1 MDAESVQF
9 SWHEH
14 RGIQFVYLCRLC
26 SYCSPNCLT
35 GFQHGYVSVSS
46 ILEMD
51 VNWPVFAKS
60 KEDALSFNLTLD
72 VRYDCIPSWPHSEAS
87 SQLNCPRWKFIPG
100 QLQLLKRILYSYSG
114 LRQPLRMCH
123 CSLCG
128 LHHSYLLP
136 LLIGFRQF
144 SLTEDVPVEF
154 EQQIVL
160 H

>member
-26 SYCSPNCLT
+26 SYCIPNCLT

-60 KEDALSFNLTLD
+60 KEDALSFYKSNPWCQVRLHPILTSLRSQFATKLPKMEDHSMTTSAFKTHTVFIFWSKTTSTD
-72 VRYDCIPSWPHSEAS
+72 VS
-87 SQLNCPRWKFIPG
+87 
-100 QLQLLKRILYSYSG
+100 LLFVWSAP
-114 LRQPLRMCH
+114 Q
-123 CSLCG
+123 
-128 LHHSYLLP
+128 LP
-136 LLIGFRQF
+136 LAFADRI
-144 SLTEDVPVEF
+144 SS
-154 EQQIVL
+154 I
-160 H
+160 